1 MLFLILPPNFS
12 RFVIWLDCMFL
23 VTAESDTNVSITG
36 PLNFQVWR
44 RFSTRKALELAINE
58 GSDLESDEDS
68 ADEINLFSGEE
79 FIPANDHFGDD
90 SDRDRISCEAESR
103 Q

>member
-1 MLFLILPPNFS
+1 MAAPRQRTCF
-12 RFVIWLDCMFL
+12 
-23 VTAESDTNVSITG
+23 
-36 PLNFQVWR
+36 R
-44 RFSTRKALELAINE
+44 RRKALELAINE

-68 ADEINLFSGEE
+68 ADEINLFSDEE